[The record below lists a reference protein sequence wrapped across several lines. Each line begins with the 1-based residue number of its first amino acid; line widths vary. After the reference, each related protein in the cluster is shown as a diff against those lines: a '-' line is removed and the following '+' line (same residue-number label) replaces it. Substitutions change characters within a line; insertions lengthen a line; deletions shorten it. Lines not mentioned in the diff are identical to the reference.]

1 VAWRGLHLT
10 RAGRLSLADNQLV
23 VAQDDGD
30 VCIPLE
36 DLAWIIIDTP
46 QATLTTALLSACM
59 AAGIA
64 IVACDAAHTPSG
76 IALPFHAHHRQ
87 GAVAAIQAGIST
99 PLRKRLWQVVVQT
112 KIRNQAAALRR
123 CGGDGAP
130 LEAMAARVG
139 SGDPDNTEARA
150 ARDYWRAFF
159 PAFTREAEADLR
171 NAMLNYGYA
180 VVRAA
185 VARGLVA
192 AGLLPAFG
200 IGHASKTNAFN
211 LADDMVEPFRPFVDV
226 LVRQMSDDGRTKDGK
241 LTVDHRRRL
250 AALPLEDVLVGTET
264 TTLLVA
270 TERAGASLVRA
281 MEHGSAALLEL
292 PRFPPA
298 PA

>member
-10 RAGRLSLADNQLV
+10 RAGRLSLADNQFV

-30 VCIPLE
+30 VRIPLE
-36 DLAWIIIDTP
+36 DLAWIILDTP

-59 AAGIA
+59 AAGIV

-76 IALPFHAHHRQ
+76 IALPFHCHHRQ
-87 GAVAAIQAGIST
+87 GAVAAIQAGISA
-99 PLRKRLWQVVVQT
+99 PLRKRLWQVVVQA
-112 KIRNQAAALRR
+112 KIRNQAAALSR
-123 CGGDGAP
+123 CGGDGTP

-159 PAFTREAEADLR
+159 TAFTREAEADLR

-180 VVRAA
+180 VVRSA

-241 LTVDHRRRL
+241 LTVDHRRRM
-250 AALPLEDVLVGTET
+250 AALPLENVLVGSET
-264 TTLLVA
+264 MTLLVA
-270 TERAGASLVRA
+270 SERAGASLVRA
-281 MEHGSAALLEL
+281 MEHGSAGLLEL